1 MHYSLLQA
9 DKYGVP
15 RMCFI
20 NKMDRMGANF
30 YKAVDSIVNLLG
42 AKPCIL
48 QVLLIHACCAN
59 YILRIYESSS
69 SAQSA
74 AFSRCV
80 RARVS
85 KIAAYAYCCTP
96 HSTCMHDAAQ
106 HVLLIYACAC
116 VTSLASEFSFFFLA
130 RSCPSGTS
138 RIYKNTDKGCQF
150 CHFCKSK

>member
-59 YILRIYESSS
+59 HILRIHESSP
-69 SAQSA
+69 SAPSA
-74 AFSRCV
+74 ACSRYV
-80 RARVS
+80 RGRVS
-85 KIAAYAYCCTP
+85 KTRRMPAAAHHIILACLLRNTFYSY
-96 HSTCMHDAAQ
+96 MHALVSRRLRLNFPFFSCAQ
-106 HVLLIYACAC
+106 LPIGYESDL
-116 VTSLASEFSFFFLA
+116 
-130 RSCPSGTS
+130 
-138 RIYKNTDKGCQF
+138 
-150 CHFCKSK
+150 